1 MPNYTQ
7 KISSRCCSK
16 CLPSLREPTALH
28 ATTRGPEAW
37 EEDQKEKATEP
48 TVEGVQ
54 RQVNTNV
61 STGNQVAHEEKCRAT
76 DPRGSTVTSKG
87 FSLCLRLSIQPV
99 SCADPAPPA
108 PWSHL
113 NNECKAAAGSST
125 HYIMQ
130 LHLALLLPA
139 HSITAFQPSLACV
152 RCDKGVLR
160 PLQHHFVHVLPHFPA
175 LPLNPNLLLFA
186 PSAQGIPQDH

>member
-48 TVEGVQ
+48 TVGGVQ

-76 DPRGSTVTSKG
+76 DPRGSAVTSKG
-87 FSLCLRLSIQPV
+87 LSSAYGSPFNQSPV
-99 SCADPAPPA
+99 LTLLPL

-186 PSAQGIPQDH
+186 PRAQGIPQDH